1 MDRDRDAVRTVDE
14 ELRAYVSGG
23 AVVADLV
30 PAGVLAVLGNSAE
43 NRDRLAGKWDC
54 SHSPKYDTIVSWK
67 NQNGT

>member
-23 AVVADLV
+23 AVIADLV

-43 NRDRLAGKWDC
+43 NRDRFAGK
-54 SHSPKYDTIVSWK
+54 
-67 NQNGT
+67 